1 MDTELWAIIHD
12 AVKIGL
18 GALIGGG
25 FSVGVM
31 LLNTNRVASENLA
44 SKRRDHLRELT
55 RRFSVLHTIFFKRFS
70 SLSALLDPDLAESTA
85 PEEDEEFKKLFAEV
99 QEEWE
104 MEGET
109 EFLRGLLEL
118 HELEAELCLLG
129 APEISETMEAYRNA
143 VTWATDYE
151 SGDSLDGR
159 ESAIISS
166 RAKLMVQLM
175 KFYKEG

>member
-1 MDTELWAIIHD
+1 MNPELWPIIHD

-18 GALIGGG
+18 GGLIGGG
-25 FSVGVM
+25 FSLGVM
-31 LLNTNRVASENLA
+31 LLNSKRVASENLA
-44 SKRRDHLRELT
+44 DKRRDHLRELT
-55 RRFSVLHTIFFKRFS
+55 RRFSVLHTIFFERFS
-70 SLSALLDPDLAESTA
+70 SLSALIDPDLAETCA
-85 PEEDEEFKKLFAEV
+85 PEEDEEFKKLFQEV

-109 EFLRGLLEL
+109 KFLRGLLEL

-129 APEISETMEAYRNA
+129 APDISETMEAYRNS

-151 SGDSLDGR
+151 SGESLTGR
-159 ESAIISS
+159 EAVIMGS

-175 KFYKEG
+175 QFYKEG